1 MTEDLFWHF
10 LPDDGR
16 LQFGS
21 REKVVVGKTLKMAKK
36 PKMCVCGYHVSVRA
50 IDALRYAP
58 GALVCRVTIGG
69 DWAKCEDKLV
79 AQERTVIWMADATE
93 TLHQFACTV
102 AKEALDKYAPDNA
115 AGYTAIEAKRRWLC
129 GEATDYVL
137 HVARA
142 AAGDAAWYAARAA
155 ARDAARAAARA
166 AARDAA
172 GDAAGAAARAAA
184 WGAAGDAAR
193 AAAGAAA
200 GDAARYAARA
210 AAWGAARDAARYAAG
225 AAARAA
231 ARDAAGDAAGYAARA
246 AAWGAQNVT
255 LTTALLELG
264 AGGKA
269 RT

>member
-58 GALVCRVTIGG
+58 GALVCRVTLGG

-142 AAGDAAWYAARAA
+142 AAGDAAWDAARAA

-184 WGAAGDAAR
+184 
-193 AAAGAAA
+193 
-200 GDAARYAARA
+200 
-210 AAWGAARDAARYAAG
+210 
-225 AAARAA
+225 
-231 ARDAAGDAAGYAARA
+231 RDAAGDAAGYAARA
-246 AAWGAQNVT
+246 AARGAQNVT
-255 LTTALLELG
+255 LTAALLELG